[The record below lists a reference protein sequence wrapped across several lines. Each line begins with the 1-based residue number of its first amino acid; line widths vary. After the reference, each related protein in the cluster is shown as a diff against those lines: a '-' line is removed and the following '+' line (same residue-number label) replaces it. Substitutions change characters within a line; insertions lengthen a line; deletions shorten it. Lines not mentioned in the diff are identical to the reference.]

1 MIKHILKSI
10 LVVFIFQSSFYN
22 LMGQSSFNFELSLVP
37 VNITNLPGLHSY
49 AHAQHNG
56 KWLIIGG
63 RLDGIHPRQPFNSFP
78 STQNNTNI
86 YVIDVTTS

>member
-37 VNITNLPGLHSY
+37 VNITNLP
-49 AHAQHNG
+49 
-56 KWLIIGG
+56 
-63 RLDGIHPRQPFNSFP
+63 
-78 STQNNTNI
+78 
-86 YVIDVTTS
+86 